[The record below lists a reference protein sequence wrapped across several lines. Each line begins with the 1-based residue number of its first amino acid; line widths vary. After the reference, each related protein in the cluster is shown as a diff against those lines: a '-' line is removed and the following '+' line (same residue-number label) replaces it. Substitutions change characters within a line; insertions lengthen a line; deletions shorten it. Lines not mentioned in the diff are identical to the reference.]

1 MNEALPLIPATL
13 VGVLLGAIFF
23 GGLLWTVKR
32 GLLASR
38 RPALLFLGSFLLRM
52 GIAVAGFYLV
62 GQGDWRR
69 LVACLV
75 GFVIARLLVTRLS
88 GKLGREAFDAN

>member
-1 MNEALPLIPATL
+1 MNNALPLILAAL

-23 GGLLWTVKR
+23 GGLFWTVRR
-32 GLLASR
+32 GLASR

-52 GIAVAGFYLV
+52 GIAPGGFYFV

-69 LVACLV
+69 FVACLV
-75 GFVIARLLVTRLS
+75 GFVIARLISTRFS
-88 GKLGREAFDAN
+88 GKWEREASDAP